1 MKLVWNSWPTA
12 TSLQLYH
19 LVHNH
24 VTVSSV
30 KQYFTIIIIIMN
42 EKHSI
47 TDVYTGTKNSSTQQ
61 ELSAVTN

>member
-1 MKLVWNSWPTA
+1 MKLFFLLLGYV
-12 TSLQLYH
+12 
-19 LVHNH
+19 
-24 VTVSSV
+24 
-30 KQYFTIIIIIMN
+30 IIIIIMN